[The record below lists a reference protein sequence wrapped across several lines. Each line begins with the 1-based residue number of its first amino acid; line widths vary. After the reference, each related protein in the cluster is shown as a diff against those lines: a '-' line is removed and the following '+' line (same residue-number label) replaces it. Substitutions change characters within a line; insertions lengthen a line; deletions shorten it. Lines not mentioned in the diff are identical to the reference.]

1 MKQEFVRLKST
12 DNIEMPGILSSPEGG
27 SDTIVLHV
35 HGLNGNFYE
44 NRFLDALVDAYTSK
58 GYAFLAFNNRGRD
71 FLTELLQGD
80 EFVVIGGCKERFKD
94 CLLDLDGAVEWAKN
108 RGYTKIILSGHSY
121 GCNKVAYYY
130 AQRKDP
136 AIQKIVLMAPCDIP
150 EEPKHFLGEEEY
162 AKVKADAERC
172 IAAGD
177 EDALIDYSVMGD
189 NRVAAG
195 TFYHDFLA
203 GGENDFFRYVDGAD
217 GVSEVLKSIDVPVLV
232 VFGTADECMKT
243 QPVDIV
249 TGYLTNNIRDLK
261 IEIID
266 GASHT
271 YRQKNAE
278 LSNVIKSNF

>member
-1 MKQEFVRLKST
+1 MKQEFVRLNSA

-44 NRFLDALVDAYTSK
+44 NRFLDALVEAYVSK

-71 FLTELLQGD
+71 FSTELLRGN
-80 EFVVIGGCKERFKD
+80 EYVVIGGCKEHFKD
-94 CLLDLDGAVEWAKN
+94 CLLDIDGAVEWAKN

-121 GCNKVAYYY
+121 GCNKVTYYY

-136 AIQKIVLMAPCDIP
+136 AIKKIVLMAPCDIP
-150 EEPKHFLGEEEY
+150 EEPKHFLSEEEY
-162 AKVKADAERC
+162 TRVKAEAEQHVDAGE
-172 IAAGD
+172 
-177 EDALIDYSVMGD
+177 ENALIDYSVMGD
-189 NRVAAG
+189 NRIEAG

-217 GVSEVLKSIDVPVLV
+217 GVSEVLRSIDVPVLV

-249 TGYLTNNIRDLK
+249 TGYLSNNIRDLK

-271 YRQKNAE
+271 FRQKNTE
-278 LSNVIKSNF
+278 LCEVIKNNF